1 MKYLFVEL
9 REQKDHL
16 AVAFYG
22 TESR

>member
-16 AVAFYG
+16 VVAFYG
-22 TESR
+22 AESR